1 MERLRSPRTLEKLCG
16 ETIKHENQNRF
27 GAVISSPVGEITL
40 VAEESGLNL
49 LHWGRY
55 NIPVSWKNK
64 IARKIIQDTES
75 QLKEY
80 FRGKRKS
87 FDVPLNPK
95 GTDFQVQ
102 VWNELKKIPYGQTLT
117 YGEQAKRLNRPNATR
132 AVGAANGKNPIGII
146 IPCHRVIGANGKL
159 TGFAGGLDSKR
170 LLLSLENSQ
179 SNLPGF

>member
-1 MERLRSPRTLEKLCG
+1 MERLHINRTLEKLCG
-16 ETIKHENQNRF
+16 ETFEQESQTRF
-27 GAVISSPVGEITL
+27 GTVIDSPVGEITL
-40 VAEESGLNL
+40 VAQASGLNL

-55 NIPVSWKNK
+55 ELPVSWRNKN
-64 IARKIIQDTES
+64 ARKIIQDTET

-80 FRGKRKS
+80 FSGKRKS

-95 GTDFQVQ
+95 GTEFQMQ
-102 VWNELKKIPYGQTLT
+102 VWNELKKIPYGRTLT
-117 YGEQAKRLNRPNATR
+117 YGEQAKRLNRPNSAR

-146 IPCHRVIGANGKL
+146 IPCHRVIGANGEL